1 MRTNLLL
8 IVTGLGTAAFAGYAM
23 IKHLTS
29 GSTPRRVRASDSHSD
44 AGGLWSGDAGS
55 GHGATS
61 CSDSGGS
68 SCGDGGGGGGDGG
81 GGGGGG

>member
-29 GSTPRRVRASDSHSD
+29 GSSPRRGRSGDAHSG
-44 AGGLWSGDAGS
+44 AGGFWSGDAGS
-55 GHGATS
+55 GHGAVS
-61 CSDSGGS
+61 CNDSGA

>member
-8 IVTGLGTAAFAGYAM
+8 IVSGLGTVAFAGYAM

-29 GSTPRRVRASDSHSD
+29 GTSPRRGRSGDAHSG
-44 AGGLWSGDAGS
+44 AGGFWSGDAGA
-55 GHGATS
+55 GHGAVS
-61 CSDSGGS
+61 CSDA

-81 GGGGGG
+81 GGGG

>member
-8 IVTGLGTAAFAGYAM
+8 IVGTAAFAGYAM

-29 GSTPRRVRASDSHSD
+29 GSAPRRVRAVDSHSD
-44 AGGLWSGDAGS
+44 AGGFWSGDGGS
-55 GHGATS
+55 AHGTTA
-61 CSDSGGS
+61 CSDSGAS

-81 GGGGGG
+81 GGGSGG